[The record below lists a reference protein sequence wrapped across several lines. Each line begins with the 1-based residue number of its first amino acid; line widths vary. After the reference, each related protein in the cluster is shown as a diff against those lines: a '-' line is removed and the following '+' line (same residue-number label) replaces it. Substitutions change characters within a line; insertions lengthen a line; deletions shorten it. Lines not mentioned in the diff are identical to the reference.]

1 MSDCQKLYHATCR
14 VQALCPLSNNH
25 LTQNCAAHTNTVS
38 FLFFPISSLQVAKIR
53 VRIGE
58 WDFSTTSE
66 VHPHIERK
74 VLSLKNS
81 YISRDTCMWEII
93 IGFSIRNLV
102 PGTVWPRKMWH
113 VTTTE
118 KKCLT
123 LKRKRKGK
131 ERKNLGGEFRHPGF
145 PFLLSNFYAVDCEGE
160 NPPHA
165 LNQMLENMSLL
176 FFDDLRERRNSKSF
190 SSEFPVLATTKGLK
204 KCQKQQ
210 QDPWI

>member
-1 MSDCQKLYHATCR
+1 M
-14 VQALCPLSNNH
+14 
-25 LTQNCAAHTNTVS
+25 
-38 FLFFPISSLQVAKIR
+38 AKIR

-74 VLSLKNS
+74 VLSLKKKL
-81 YISRDTCMWEII
+81 YVKTCMHGGKYNWILNSKF
-93 IGFSIRNLV
+93 GSRNCLAAKDV
-102 PGTVWPRKMWH
+102 ACEYDGKKVLDI
-113 VTTTE
+113 E
-118 KKCLT
+118 KKE
-123 LKRKRKGK
+123 
-131 ERKNLGGEFRHPGF
+131 ERGGKNLGGEFRHPGF
-145 PFLLSNFYAVDCEGE
+145 PFLLSNFYAVDCEGG